1 MSNWDLSYCDCILL
15 MIQDFQGKLGFICD
29 GSKDSLN
36 VLLFFCPGNL
46 LFYSCLHSILY
57 IFAVRHVNSV
67 LNWMGKSNFGGHS
80 NFRRTVIYAHQK
92 IFGGHLKW
100 LLGYLVVWMAA
111 FWKFLLSCIRK
122 LSRTLFAKSNFP
134 LSNEDNQKK
143 LFIKGKGSAM
153 SAPKLELRVGPWR
166 CVMWKVKW
174 CSC

>member
-1 MSNWDLSYCDCILL
+1 MICKYQIICQIGIFLIVIVYCSWFRIFKENWDSFGMVLKTVWMSYY
-15 MIQDFQGKLGFICD
+15 F
-29 GSKDSLN
+29 
-36 VLLFFCPGNL
+36 
-46 LFYSCLHSILY
+46 
-57 IFAVRHVNSV
+57 SV
-67 LNWMGKSNFGGHS
+67 LG
-80 NFRRTVIYAHQK
+80 IYYSIAAYTPSYTFLLWGTWVKFWGAFKFQK
-92 IFGGHLKW
+92 NCNLCSSKNFGGHLKW
-100 LLGYLVVWMAA
+100 LLVYLLVWMAA

-143 LFIKGKGSAM
+143 LFIKGKESAM